1 MIRLI
6 ALLALVLA
14 LLPVAGRAQ
23 GRPGAAPLD
32 YLRTARL
39 SAGTDT
45 MDTFASPRDS
55 GSISRGNGAY
65 VVHSIR
71 QVGGRRWEVSD
82 IWYDSTGAVTARQ
95 ITRTGAGSLAT
106 EVETVRATG
115 DSASL
120 LVTADRMTGWVVP
133 RGQTPRLIDAAV
145 TTAWFDGA
153 VVAMAIAKS
162 HPAVGA
168 VFLAPQHSLYGANP
182 AEIRVD
188 TLRVVRRDTLYR
200 GKSALPVVVL
210 GRTGGGE
217 IWLDTAT
224 GAELLSRG
232 NAGPGKWWWHI
243 RRGVTPPAIR

>member
-1 MIRLI
+1 MIRFI
-6 ALLALVLA
+6 ALMAVAALPLAA
-14 LLPVAGRAQ
+14 HAQ
-23 GRPGAAPLD
+23 GRHGAAPLD

-39 SAGTDT
+39 TAGTDT
-45 MDTFASPRDS
+45 LDTFESPRDS
-55 GSISRGNGAY
+55 GSISRGKGAY

-82 IWYDSTGAVTARQ
+82 IWYDSAGEITARQ
-95 ITRTGAGSLAT
+95 ITRTAPGSLAT

-120 LVTADRMTGWVVP
+120 LVTADRMAGWVVP
-133 RGQTPRLIDAAV
+133 RGQTPRLIDGAV

-162 HPAVGA
+162 HPRAGA

-182 AEIRVD
+182 GEIRVD
-188 TLRVVRRDTLYR
+188 SFRVVRRDTLHR
-200 GKSALPVVVL
+200 GPTPLPVLVL
-210 GRTGGGE
+210 GRSGGGE
-217 IWLDTAT
+217 IWVDAT
-224 GAELLSRG
+224 SGAEVLSRG

-243 RRGVTPPAIR
+243 RRGVSPPARR